1 MREDPKKRVAE
12 QIASSLRE
20 RILGGRLPPGEALPS
35 ERELAEQ
42 FEANRSTVREAL
54 HRLEAVGLVE
64 MRHGGATRVRDFLV
78 SAGLHV
84 LPWLIAP
91 GGRVDEAWLRDLH
104 EVRAMFLSFCAEQ
117 AARKATI
124 DDVEKLEALAAQ
136 LADPKAKPA
145 QLQRLDWSFFEALV
159 ATTQNRILTLIT
171 HVVHDV
177 YVQHAPRFAAIY
189 EKDVFDARHH
199 AHAALAIR
207 RRDAAAAAA
216 AMRRYAES
224 ALRGR
229 P

>member
-1 MREDPKKRVAE
+1 MNTGGKRIAE
-12 QIASSLRE
+12 QIASSLRD

-42 FEANRSTVREAL
+42 FDVNRSSVREAL

-78 SAGLHV
+78 GAGLHV

-91 GGRVDEAWLRDLH
+91 GGRLDEGWLRDLH

-124 DDVEKLEALAAQ
+124 DDVERLEALAAQ
-136 LADPKAKPA
+136 LADPKAKPER
-145 QLQRLDWSFFEALV
+145 LQTLDWRFFEALV

-171 HVVHDV
+171 SVVHEV
-177 YVQHAPRFAAIY
+177 YVQHAARFASIY
-189 EKDVFDARHH
+189 EQGVFDPRHH
-199 AHAALAIR
+199 AVAVEAIR
-207 RRDAAAAAA
+207 RRDGADAAA
-216 AMRRYAES
+216 AMRRFAES
-224 ALRGR
+224 ALKAR